1 MDLGY
6 VLSLTGQT
14 RKVKDLAKNEIG
26 GKMSELGN
34 GSKRIQLKWV
44 FFTGQIGSVC
54 PQTFFCPFLINKLK

>member
-44 FFTGQIGSVC
+44 FFTGQNVFLSISYKQIEIGNVSYG
-54 PQTFFCPFLINKLK
+54 